1 MWYTTEPNTF
11 FQQDIFLMRFEPMTI
26 LPDLSDLV
34 IEQVRMTTEVTIAVR
49 AASPAA
55 PCPCCGTISKRIQSR
70 YRRTVR
76 DLPES
81 RTSCSSGDSRA
92 PLLLSRVHMYS
103 QNLCR
108 TLSFPHV
115 AACQI
120 HPTLTRGAAR
130 DGL

>member
-76 DLPES
+76 DRPVSVFLVTVSERVAPPASAPEPDMKVVP
-81 RTSCSSGDSRA
+81 SSGSSVYGQLRLIPA
-92 PLLLSRVHMYS
+92 L
-103 QNLCR
+103 
-108 TLSFPHV
+108 
-115 AACQI
+115 
-120 HPTLTRGAAR
+120 AR
-130 DGL
+130 SA